1 MSFYLIV
8 GAVLLFSLAVQGSLK
23 RTYAKWSRV
32 PNSSD
37 LPGSDVARTILDA
50 NGMRRVRVE
59 LVQGKL
65 SDHYDPRTKVIRLSR
80 PIYEVPS
87 VAALAISAHE
97 SGHALQDHLR
107 YGPLKF
113 RTAMAPVANFGARF
127 GIPALIAGSLFDTF
141 WLVQAG
147 VIAYVGALLMQF
159 LTLPVEFNA
168 SRRALAQLE
177 SLNLM
182 SEAEKEGAQ
191 KVLRAAA
198 MTYVAG
204 VASAAGY
211 IVYLL
216 LAGGRLLMRKP
227 PVAPPSVP
235 PAGTTG
241 A

>member
-1 MSFYLIV
+1 
-8 GAVLLFSLAVQGSLK
+8 
-23 RTYAKWSRV
+23 
-32 PNSSD
+32 
-37 LPGSDVARTILDA
+37 
-50 NGMRRVRVE
+50 
-59 LVQGKL
+59 
-65 SDHYDPRTKVIRLSR
+65 
-80 PIYEVPS
+80 
-87 VAALAISAHE
+87 
-97 SGHALQDHLR
+97 
-107 YGPLKF
+107 
-113 RTAMAPVANFGARF
+113 MAPVANFGARF